1 LQRTAKNSGGSI
13 DGHGIAYSSMSECRQ
28 HCVAR
33 KEKWYTWKQGR
44 PTPVG
49 IVPELLNYKET
60 VRENSPEFEELQRS
74 VDDSGKAV
82 MAAGKSGSWRA
93 FVEAV
98 ESD

>member
-1 LQRTAKNSGGSI
+1 MTN
-13 DGHGIAYSSMSECRQ
+13 
-28 HCVAR
+28 
-33 KEKWYTWKQGR
+33 
-44 PTPVG
+44 
-49 IVPELLNYKET
+49 T

-93 FVEAV
+93 LVEAV